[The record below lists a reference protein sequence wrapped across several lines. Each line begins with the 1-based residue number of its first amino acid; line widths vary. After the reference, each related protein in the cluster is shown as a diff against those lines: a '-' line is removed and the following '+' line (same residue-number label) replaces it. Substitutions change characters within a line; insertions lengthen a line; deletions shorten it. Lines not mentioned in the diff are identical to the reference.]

1 VTEYTLSKLAKDAGI
16 SINVVRDYVLRGLI
30 RPTRHT
36 VSGYGVYDESAL
48 SRLLFVRA
56 SFECGIGLDE
66 LGQLCQAVN
75 AENRTETLRCIE
87 SLRGHIRQR
96 QLALA
101 NVEAKLAEIAVCASE
116 QGPP

>member
-1 VTEYTLSKLAKDAGI
+1 VTEYTLSRLARDAGI

-30 RPTRHT
+30 QPTRRT
-36 VSGYGVYDESAL
+36 VSGYGIYDEAAL
-48 SRLLFVRA
+48 SRLLFIRA
-56 SFECGIGLDE
+56 SFECGIGLDD

-75 AENRTETLRCIE
+75 AENRVETLRCIE

-101 NVEAKLAEIAVCASE
+101 NVEAKLAEIAAHASE
-116 QGPP
+116 QTLP